1 MNFDNDED
9 IWKAINAGGGANMDV
24 DDELAALEAEIS
36 GGPKK
41 GKKKKKG
48 DDDLSLSDL
57 SDEEEK
63 KPAQKHKKKDSD
75 DDLAALEKEGLDDL
89 DDEEEK
95 PKPVTQKK
103 PEQTSQQPAKPK
115 VQPPPQQKPVKPP
128 SQQSQNFKKELEK
141 EMQKKQSGSSSSG
154 VDLYPEKTEKKYHD
168 VEKMVSLGVLEKEN
182 EICDKIIEYKKK
194 KNLDYDTWDFK
205 KESIK
210 DKMDIVTSTIQDGI
224 WDFETYKKKIKD
236 QYAWESKLL
245 VFVDKDPSLNN
256 DQKNTLKGRVNDR
269 KKIIEEELT
278 RNPEE
283 EAAAEE
289 EEEKAQPQPQIQKKE
304 SNKPVNQTQTP
315 SKTSQPSTG
324 AKGVDFYP
332 EVVENKYHSVAK
344 MDSLGVLEK
353 EKEICDLIIAYKQKK
368 GEDFDTWQFKKES
381 IDTRKD
387 TITSSIENGIMD
399 FEGYKKKIK
408 NQYQWESK
416 LLTFVDKDPNL
427 NDAQKKIIKERVNKR
442 KKIIEEELTR
452 NPDEEA
458 AAEEEEKPK
467 EVTKPKES
475 EPKKKKE
482 ELVTKKSL
490 NPMFN
495 VSKDKE
501 ADEIKRLTQ
510 VVTDRLN
517 EYRAAIDYFKSNE
530 LTEQQT
536 KAIKSAKEICIELK
550 KIQDGKWREV
560 NEFKLPDPVTP
571 EYIYGY
577 SKEERQKKFAV
588 IISEYKKQRTGVQND
603 LKARV
608 EAFKK
613 LKPAQFK
620 KIEAV
625 AKKDLD
631 SLKAKAAKYTKVL
644 NLLVEKYQ
652 DKWVPSPLYMETE
665 EEITV
670 EKVNEAIPEN
680 TIRICFG
687 ATSYKKNDRLYLIV
701 TIPETKLEKTF
712 NQKAPGD
719 WTQEFEWK
727 VEQTDFKKLYNT
739 KIHVDIYEK
748 KTLLKDKFRGSFEI
762 EPRGLKEH
770 NEYSNT
776 FKIEIEKKDYTV
788 DILFKT
794 RVACK
799 VKEMTTEYK
808 TLFQVTKIF
817 PPFNI
822 RGGNNTQQAI
832 KLDVQSQKVTHDDLK
847 VNSSVSNK
855 APTKTPTPAQKPR
868 TNAPH
873 AAPHGAP
880 HGAPAKKP
888 GPPKEIIDKS
898 EFREEELID
907 PDNIN
912 SLNTLQVLEFK
923 LNKYEE
929 IRNKIDG
936 RTPRELMQRII
947 KIKCKL
953 QNLNDSLGD
962 EIGPED
968 YLVLLRTTF
977 AHDKKL
983 VDYFNQ
989 QKDTEKSKLVAERL
1003 PLILKETEELMKQ
1016 MPK

>member
-1 MNFDNDED
+1 MNLDNDED

-36 GGPKK
+36 GGSKK

-89 DDEEEK
+89 DDEEEEK
-95 PKPVTQKK
+95 PKPKPQQQKK
-103 PEQTSQQPAKPK
+103 PEQKQQPPAKPK

-128 SQQSQNFKKELEK
+128 SQQPQNFKKELEK
-141 EMQKKQSGSSSSG
+141 EMQKKQSSSISSG

-182 EICDKIIEYKKK
+182 EICDQIIEYKKK
-194 KNLDYDTWDFK
+194 RNLDYDTWDFK

-245 VFVDKDPSLNN
+245 VFVDKDPSLN
-256 DQKNTLKGRVNDR
+256 DEQKNTLKGRVNSR

-289 EEEKAQPQPQIQKKE
+289 EEKSQPQQQAKPQPQIQKKE
-304 SNKPVNQTQTP
+304 SNKPVNQAQTP
-315 SKTSQPSTG
+315 KTTQPSAG
-324 AKGVDFYP
+324 AKAADFYP
-332 EVVENKYHSVAK
+332 DVVENKYHSVAK

-353 EKEICDLIIAYKQKK
+353 EKEICDLIIGYKQKK
-368 GEDFDTWQFKKES
+368 GEDFDTWEFKKES
-381 IDTRKD
+381 LDTRKD

-408 NQYQWESK
+408 NQYQWETK

-427 NDAQKKIIKERVNKR
+427 NDAQKKIIKERINKR
-442 KKIIEEELTR
+442 KKIIEEELTQ

-458 AAEEEEKPK
+458 AAEEPK
-467 EVTKPKES
+467 EVTKPKEA

-501 ADEIKRLTQ
+501 EDEVKRLTQ

-517 EYRAAIDYFKSNE
+517 EYRAAIDYFKVNE
-530 LTEQQT
+530 LSEQQT
-536 KAIKSAKEICIELK
+536 SAIKAAKEICIELK
-550 KIQDGKWREV
+550 KIQDGKWKEV
-560 NEFKLPDPVTP
+560 NEFKLPDPVIP

-577 SKEERQKKFAV
+577 TKEERQKRFAV

-603 LKARV
+603 LKARI

-631 SLKAKAAKYTKVL
+631 GLKTKAEKYTKIIK
-644 NLLVEKYQ
+644 LLEEKFQ
-652 DKWVPSPLYMETE
+652 DKWVPSPLYILYLVKYLTSSFEYLYY
-665 EEITV
+665 
-670 EKVNEAIPEN
+670 N
-680 TIRICFG
+680 
-687 ATSYKKNDRLYLIV
+687 SYK
-701 TIPETKLEKTF
+701 
-712 NQKAPGD
+712 
-719 WTQEFEWK
+719 
-727 VEQTDFKKLYNT
+727 
-739 KIHVDIYEK
+739 DI
-748 KTLLKDKFRGSFEI
+748 
-762 EPRGLKEH
+762 
-770 NEYSNT
+770 N
-776 FKIEIEKKDYTV
+776 
-788 DILFKT
+788 
-794 RVACK
+794 
-799 VKEMTTEYK
+799 M
-808 TLFQVTKIF
+808 
-817 PPFNI
+817 
-822 RGGNNTQQAI
+822 
-832 KLDVQSQKVTHDDLK
+832 
-847 VNSSVSNK
+847 
-855 APTKTPTPAQKPR
+855 
-868 TNAPH
+868 
-873 AAPHGAP
+873 
-880 HGAPAKKP
+880 
-888 GPPKEIIDKS
+888 
-898 EFREEELID
+898 
-907 PDNIN
+907 
-912 SLNTLQVLEFK
+912 
-923 LNKYEE
+923 
-929 IRNKIDG
+929 
-936 RTPRELMQRII
+936 
-947 KIKCKL
+947 
-953 QNLNDSLGD
+953 
-962 EIGPED
+962 
-968 YLVLLRTTF
+968 
-977 AHDKKL
+977 
-983 VDYFNQ
+983 
-989 QKDTEKSKLVAERL
+989 
-1003 PLILKETEELMKQ
+1003 
-1016 MPK
+1016 